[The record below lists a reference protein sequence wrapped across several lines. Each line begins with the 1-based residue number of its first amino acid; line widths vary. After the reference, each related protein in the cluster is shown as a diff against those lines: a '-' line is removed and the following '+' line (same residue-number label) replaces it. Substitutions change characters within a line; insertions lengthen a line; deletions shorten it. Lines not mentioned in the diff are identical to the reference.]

1 MYVALIALSCG
12 TAMKLTSGR
21 GWWVY
26 CSPLWNN
33 PMLANLGHF
42 HLCVLIC
49 SIYFNDVIFSS
60 ALLLPGPHKL
70 TKREKIQMKLH
81 NSSIIP
87 IKPHTPPHV
96 YCSGHRADVGGLP
109 VSQQSRFTPT
119 CSGLIP
125 VWLEIARWDG
135 WCNTLH
141 VCHTYVCRVTGES
154 HTVYEVAFWPWA
166 DRFLGL
172 NWIFQAM
179 SPTDMPPSS
188 LLWT

>member
-1 MYVALIALSCG
+1 
-12 TAMKLTSGR
+12 MKLTSGR

-49 SIYFNDVIFSS
+49 SICFNDVIFSS
-60 ALLLPGPHKL
+60 AVLLLGPHKL
-70 TKREKIQMKLH
+70 TKRVKIQMKLH

-87 IKPHTPPHV
+87 IKPHSPPSCVLLRSQGRCWRVASVSAESFHTNLLQPQSCV
-96 YCSGHRADVGGLP
+96 AWDSQMGDVIHCMY
-109 VSQQSRFTPT
+109 V
-119 CSGLIP
+119 IHMY
-125 VWLEIARWDG
+125 VW
-135 WCNTLH
+135 
-141 VCHTYVCRVTGES
+141 RVTGES
-154 HTVYEVAFWPWA
+154 HTVYEVAFWPWV

-188 LLWT
+188 LLGT